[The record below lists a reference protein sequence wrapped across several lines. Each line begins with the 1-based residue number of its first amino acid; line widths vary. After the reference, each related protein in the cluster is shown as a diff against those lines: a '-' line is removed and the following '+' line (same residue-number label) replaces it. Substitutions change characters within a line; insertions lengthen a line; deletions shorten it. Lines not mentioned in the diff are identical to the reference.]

1 MIENGSLVLTALAT
15 LFAAIAAWFSYLVS
29 RNSLRFQ
36 KSYARNQGLINNL
49 NSVITKVRVLR
60 TLMEDPGGIS
70 DEQFQS
76 IEPLFSEIK
85 ADLQNLNDIG
95 VIDFSSMKISRITS
109 FGEMIDHMAKNNA
122 YLSEVV
128 DALEAALN
136 DIFK

>member
-70 DEQFQS
+70 DE
-76 IEPLFSEIK
+76 
-85 ADLQNLNDIG
+85 
-95 VIDFSSMKISRITS
+95 
-109 FGEMIDHMAKNNA
+109 
-122 YLSEVV
+122 
-128 DALEAALN
+128 
-136 DIFK
+136 